1 MFFIKREYDYA
12 IRICAYLAGNYRKG
26 PIAVSELSEKLFI
39 TRPFATK
46 IVFRLKL
53 SNIVKTVQG
62 KQGGIYL
69 DQSPDKLSLHTII
82 EGMGHDVTISECIQR
97 LDYCPLPPPCKI
109 HSFFI
114 EQEDSLINHLKSHYI
129 AEFAFTDADFD
140 PNKTK

>member
-26 PIAVSELSEKLFI
+26 PIAVSELSDKLFI

-46 IVFRLKL
+46 IVFRLKR

-62 KQGGIYL
+62 KQGGVYL
-69 DQSPDKLSLHTII
+69 DLSPEELSLHAII

-97 LDYCPLPPPCKI
+97 PDYCPLPPPCKI
-109 HSFFI
+109 HAFFI
-114 EQEDSLINHLKSHYI
+114 EQEDSQINRLKSRYI
-129 AEFAFTDADFD
+129 AEFAFTDSDFD
-140 PNKTK
+140 PDKTK